1 MASLS
6 ARAAGLG
13 VLEFEAYARAQRV
26 QEASRRNKT
35 TAPTCP
41 SQSSPSK
48 LQLFLQCSIFTLSSC
63 SGAAGVNM
71 KRLSL
76 VALAA
81 SLASVQSE
89 GLDIDAVNPKI
100 VEAQ

>member
-1 MASLS
+1 M
-6 ARAAGLG
+6 
-13 VLEFEAYARAQRV
+13 
-26 QEASRRNKT
+26 
-35 TAPTCP
+35 
-41 SQSSPSK
+41 SK
-48 LQLFLQCSIFTLSSC
+48 PQKLLLCSILPCC
-63 SGAAGVNM
+63 SDAVASTDM

>member
-1 MASLS
+1 MA
-6 ARAAGLG
+6 A
-13 VLEFEAYARAQRV
+13 
-26 QEASRRNKT
+26 
-35 TAPTCP
+35 
-41 SQSSPSK
+41 SSPSK
-48 LQLFLQCSIFTLSSC
+48 LLLQCSIFTLSSC
-63 SGAAGVNM
+63 SDAAARVNM
-71 KRLSL
+71 KHLSL

>member
-1 MASLS
+1 MTTTPTWLGKLAFQAPVLDLH
-6 ARAAGLG
+6 ALELLRRRAA
-13 VLEFEAYARAQRV
+13 R
-26 QEASRRNKT
+26 
-35 TAPTCP
+35 
-41 SQSSPSK
+41 
-48 LQLFLQCSIFTLSSC
+48 
-63 SGAAGVNM
+63 VNM

>member
-1 MASLS
+1 MAQQARLPSSL
-6 ARAAGLG
+6 
-13 VLEFEAYARAQRV
+13 
-26 QEASRRNKT
+26 
-35 TAPTCP
+35 
-41 SQSSPSK
+41 
-48 LQLFLQCSIFTLSSC
+48 LQCSIFTLSSC
-63 SGAAGVNM
+63 SDAAVASTDM
-71 KRLSL
+71 KHLSL

>member
-1 MASLS
+1 
-6 ARAAGLG
+6 
-13 VLEFEAYARAQRV
+13 
-26 QEASRRNKT
+26 
-35 TAPTCP
+35 
-41 SQSSPSK
+41 
-48 LQLFLQCSIFTLSSC
+48 
-63 SGAAGVNM
+63 M

-81 SLASVQSE
+81 SLTSVQSE

>member
-1 MASLS
+1 MELTTTPTWVSQARLPPVLDLH
-6 ARAAGLG
+6 ALELLRRRAA
-13 VLEFEAYARAQRV
+13 R
-26 QEASRRNKT
+26 
-35 TAPTCP
+35 
-41 SQSSPSK
+41 
-48 LQLFLQCSIFTLSSC
+48 
-63 SGAAGVNM
+63 VNM

>member
-1 MASLS
+1 MEL
-6 ARAAGLG
+6 
-13 VLEFEAYARAQRV
+13 EAYAGAARP
-26 QEASRRNKT
+26 RRRLKGKARKLT
-35 TAPTCP
+35 TTPTRG
-41 SQSSPSK
+41 SASSPSK
-48 LQLFLQCSIFTLSSC
+48 LLLQCSIFTLSSC
-63 SGAAGVNM
+63 SGAACVNM

>member
-1 MASLS
+1 M
-6 ARAAGLG
+6 
-13 VLEFEAYARAQRV
+13 
-26 QEASRRNKT
+26 T
-35 TAPTCP
+35 TTPTCA
-41 SQSSPSK
+41 K
-48 LQLFLQCSIFTLSSC
+48 LTFLQCSIFTLSSC
-63 SGAAGVNM
+63 SDAAVASTDM

>member
-1 MASLS
+1 MFFRSKIVNNKKSNIKYPHDAAVAS
-6 ARAAGLG
+6 
-13 VLEFEAYARAQRV
+13 
-26 QEASRRNKT
+26 T
-35 TAPTCP
+35 D
-41 SQSSPSK
+41 
-48 LQLFLQCSIFTLSSC
+48 
-63 SGAAGVNM
+63 M

>member
-1 MASLS
+1 M
-6 ARAAGLG
+6 
-13 VLEFEAYARAQRV
+13 LELEAYAGA
-26 QEASRRNKT
+26 AHPRRQLKGKARKLT
-35 TAPTCP
+35 TTPTRG
-41 SQSSPSK
+41 SASSPSK
-48 LQLFLQCSIFTLSSC
+48 LLLRCSFHALELLR
-63 SGAAGVNM
+63 AARVNM

-76 VALAA
+76 VAFAA

>member
-1 MASLS
+1 VLDLHALELLRR
-6 ARAAGLG
+6 RAA
-13 VLEFEAYARAQRV
+13 R
-26 QEASRRNKT
+26 
-35 TAPTCP
+35 
-41 SQSSPSK
+41 
-48 LQLFLQCSIFTLSSC
+48 
-63 SGAAGVNM
+63 VNM

>member
-1 MASLS
+1 MTTPTWLS
-6 ARAAGLG
+6 KLAFQALAPVLDLHALELRRRAA
-13 VLEFEAYARAQRV
+13 R
-26 QEASRRNKT
+26 
-35 TAPTCP
+35 
-41 SQSSPSK
+41 
-48 LQLFLQCSIFTLSSC
+48 
-63 SGAAGVNM
+63 VNM

>member
-1 MASLS
+1 M
-6 ARAAGLG
+6 
-13 VLEFEAYARAQRV
+13 
-26 QEASRRNKT
+26 
-35 TAPTCP
+35 
-41 SQSSPSK
+41 
-48 LQLFLQCSIFTLSSC
+48 
-63 SGAAGVNM
+63 NM